1 VLKFLSNNNIVKA
14 AANTGNDNNNKIAV
28 INTDQTNKGNLNHV
42 KPPQRMLIMV
52 VMKLIAPPIEDTP
65 AMCKLKI
72 AQSTE
77 APG

>member
-1 VLKFLSNNNIVKA
+1 
-14 AANTGNDNNNKIAV
+14 
-28 INTDQTNKGNLNHV
+28 
-42 KPPQRMLIMV
+42 MLIIV

-72 AQSTE
+72 AQSIE